1 MININAL
8 YRLLLHSGAARSSA
22 VQLFALSVFLLL
34 HLSNS
39 LRICGEYCGENWCNG
54 KDIPESECDTSVSPN
69 REVFKTDECCM
80 HHDKCCGHG
89 DRKTC
94 NDILINC
101 IKNKISSDEIKSKY
115 KRDPENHLIK
125 TVLDYH
131 LRSHRAEFESKFFK
145 ASSTAERPASVTRG
159 LEEVLGPKSTVLRTP
174 ARGTESRSPLRTN
187 ESYIDWF
194 YSHFF
199 DPILCGTNLNST
211 YVISDFFESM
221 NILGSIFG
229 YSQCC
234 GTIC

>member
-1 MININAL
+1 MINIKAL
-8 YRLLLHSGAARSSA
+8 FRLQK
-22 VQLFALSVFLLL
+22 QLFTLCVFLLL
-34 HLSNS
+34 PLSNS
-39 LRICGEYCGENWCNG
+39 LKICGEYCGENWCNG

-69 REVFKTDECCM
+69 KEVFKTDECCM

-101 IKNKISSDEIKSKY
+101 IKNKILSDEIKSKY
-115 KRDPENHLIK
+115 MRDPENHLVK

-131 LRSHRAEFESKFFK
+131 LRRSYRAEYEKYTNKFYSKFFK
-145 ASSTAERPASVTRG
+145 EKYS
-159 LEEVLGPKSTVLRTP
+159 EEVNLDGRPTR
-174 ARGTESRSPLRTN
+174 PLKTN
-187 ESYIDWF
+187 NSYIDWF
-194 YSHFF
+194 HSHFF
-199 DPILCGTNLNST
+199 DTIVCGTNLNST